1 MASVLVSPEAM
12 ARWLGQ
18 EAGGRALVAGTL
30 AGAITPGGPFIAFPL
45 LAVLLKGGAS
55 AGAVTAYLTSWALL
69 GVHRI
74 AAFEI
79 PILGWRFVA
88 CRVAASLLGPVAV
101 GWVAQAIWTRIPI
114 G

>member
-1 MASVLVSPEAM
+1 
-12 ARWLGQ
+12 
-18 EAGGRALVAGTL
+18 
-30 AGAITPGGPFIAFPL
+30 
-45 LAVLLKGGAS
+45 VLLKGGAS

-88 CRVAASLLGPVAV
+88 CRVAASLLVPVAV

>member
-1 MASVLVSPEAM
+1 
-12 ARWLGQ
+12 
-18 EAGGRALVAGTL
+18 
-30 AGAITPGGPFIAFPL
+30 
-45 LAVLLKGGAS
+45 
-55 AGAVTAYLTSWALL
+55 VTAYLTSWALL

-88 CRVAASLLGPVAV
+88 CRVAASLLVPVAV